1 MEALM
6 KDAKSFA
13 ETLYLLMEDFEY
25 TVEELKDDIFSLLRS
40 EFQLTLIEED
50 RHQYFL
56 LESSNLNQN
65 IRLNVERAEYDGEEF
80 FLVSS
85 VKVA

>member
-1 MEALM
+1 M
-6 KDAKSFA
+6 KDAKNFA

-25 TVEELKDDIFSLLRS
+25 TIAELEDDIFSLLRDD
-40 EFQLTLIEED
+40 FQLTLTEED
-50 RHQYFL
+50 NHCYFL
-56 LESSNLNQN
+56 LESPNLNQN
-65 IRLNVERAEYDGEEF
+65 IKLNVERAEYDGEEF

>member
-1 MEALM
+1 M

-65 IRLNVERAEYDGEEF
+65 IRLNVERVEYDGEEF

>member
-1 MEALM
+1 M

-65 IRLNVERAEYDGEEF
+65 IRLNVEKAEYDGEEF

>member
-1 MEALM
+1 M

-80 FLVSS
+80 FLISS

>member
-1 MEALM
+1 M

-65 IRLNVERAEYDGEEF
+65 IRLNVERVEYDGEEF
-80 FLVSS
+80 FLISS

>member
-1 MEALM
+1 M

>member
-1 MEALM
+1 M

-65 IRLNVERAEYDGEEF
+65 IRLNVERAEYDEEEF